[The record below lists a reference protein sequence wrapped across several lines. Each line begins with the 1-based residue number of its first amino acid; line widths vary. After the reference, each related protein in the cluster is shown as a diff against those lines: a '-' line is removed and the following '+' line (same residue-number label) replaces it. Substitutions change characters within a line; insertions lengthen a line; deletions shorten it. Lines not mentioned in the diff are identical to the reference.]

1 MRFSVLG
8 SGSRGNATLVCAGST
23 HLLIDAGFSGRELVK
38 RLGGVGFAPDQIT
51 GIVITHEHG
60 DHTRGAG
67 VFARAHGTPLYMTAG
82 TRDACHRL
90 LRGKE
95 TVEIY
100 RAGYRLPIGDLE
112 IEPFITV
119 HDAADPV
126 AMAVA
131 DPSTGLRL
139 GIATDLGRPTAQVR
153 HALRGCDALVI
164 ESNHDETLLWNT
176 RYPASV
182 KARIASSHGHL
193 SNQAAADFAMD
204 LLSPRLAVVILAHLS
219 EESNTPEL
227 ARSVMAGALG
237 RKGFAGE
244 VLVAGPDGPTRLL
257 DLADLRQR
265 AGPSQLSL
273 F

>member
-1 MRFSVLG
+1 MLG
-8 SGSRGNATLVCAGST
+8 SGSRGNATLVCAGSS
-23 HLLIDAGFSGRELVK
+23 HVLIDAGFSGRELVK
-38 RLGGVGFAPDQIT
+38 RLAAVGVTPDQISA
-51 GIVITHEHG
+51 IVITHEHG

-67 VFARAHGTPLYMTAG
+67 IFARAHGTPLYMTAG
-82 TRDACHRL
+82 TRDACRRL

-100 RAGYRLPIGDLE
+100 RPGYRLSLGDLE
-112 IEPFITV
+112 VEPFITV

-126 AMAVA
+126 AVAVA
-131 DPSTGLRL
+131 DPASGLRL

-153 HALRGCDALVI
+153 HALRGCNALVI

-176 RYPASV
+176 HYPASV

-193 SNQAAADFAMD
+193 SNQAAADFALE
-204 LLSPRLAVVILAHLS
+204 LLSSRLAVVILAHLS

-227 ARSVMAGALG
+227 ARSVMVRALG
-237 RKGFAGE
+237 KKGFAGK
-244 VLVAGPDGPTRLL
+244 VIVAGPDVPTRLL
-257 DLADLRQR
+257 DLAELRER
-265 AGPSQLSL
+265 AGPAQLSL

>member
-1 MRFSVLG
+1 MLG
-8 SGSRGNATLVCAGST
+8 SGSRGNATLVCAGSS
-23 HLLIDAGFSGRELVK
+23 HVLIDAGFSGRELVK
-38 RLGGVGFAPDQIT
+38 RLAAVGVTPDQISA
-51 GIVITHEHG
+51 IVITHEHG

-67 VFARAHGTPLYMTAG
+67 IFARAHGTPLYMTAG
-82 TRDACHRL
+82 TRDACRRL

-100 RAGYRLPIGDLE
+100 RPGYRLPLGDLE
-112 IEPFITV
+112 VEPFITV

-126 AMAVA
+126 AVAVA
-131 DPSTGLRL
+131 DPGSGLRL

-153 HALRGCDALVI
+153 HALRGCNALVI

-176 RYPASV
+176 HYPASV

-193 SNQAAADFAMD
+193 SNQAAADFALE
-204 LLSPRLAVVILAHLS
+204 LLSSRLAVVILAHLS

-227 ARSVMAGALG
+227 ARSVMARALAK
-237 RKGFAGE
+237 KGFAGE
-244 VLVAGPDGPTRLL
+244 VIVAGPDVPTRLL
-257 DLADLRQR
+257 DLAELRER
-265 AGPSQLSL
+265 AGPAQLSL